1 MFRHTRIVLYLVRLI
16 RSLFALHKSVYEND
30 IQTVFVMLSFPRHTE
45 TSTVLERV
53 LSVVIL
59 LAVVLTVLDTEPNF
73 QMQFGGWVK
82 LIEFIIF

>member
-1 MFRHTRIVLYLVRLI
+1 
-16 RSLFALHKSVYEND
+16 
-30 IQTVFVMLSFPRHTE
+30 MLSFPRHTE

-59 LAVVLTVLDTEPNF
+59 LAVVLTVLDSEPNF

>member
-30 IQTVFVMLSFPRHTE
+30 IQTVFVMLSFLRHTE

-59 LAVVLTVLDTEPNF
+59 LAVVLTVLDSEPNF

>member
-1 MFRHTRIVLYLVRLI
+1 
-16 RSLFALHKSVYEND
+16 
-30 IQTVFVMLSFPRHTE
+30 MLSFPRDTE

-59 LAVVLTVLDTEPNF
+59 LAVVLTVLDSEPNF

-82 LIEFIIF
+82 PIEFIIF